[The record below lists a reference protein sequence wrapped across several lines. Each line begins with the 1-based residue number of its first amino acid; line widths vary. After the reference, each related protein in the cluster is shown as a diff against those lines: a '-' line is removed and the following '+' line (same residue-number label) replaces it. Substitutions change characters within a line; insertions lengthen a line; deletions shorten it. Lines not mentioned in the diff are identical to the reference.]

1 MQSAAKM
8 QKRVWNHVFRV
19 CLTKVRMYAPAIMGD
34 SSSETN
40 SSLLSA
46 EREVNV
52 PPAERT
58 VSFMSR
64 SPKKRTANERI
75 DRAENICRGD
85 VVTSLEVVFL
95 CGIIRQQRN
104 STRDNGENDA
114 YNERNGAASK
124 MTDIRVK
131 IHLHRD
137 VVRSGD
143 ECGDDG

>member
-8 QKRVWNHVFRV
+8 QKRVWDHVFRV
-19 CLTKVRMYAPAIMGD
+19 CLTKVRMYAPAIVGD

-64 SPKKRTANERI
+64 SPKTVSPDARITEAEEMMRTHKI
-75 DRAENICRGD
+75 HSI
-85 VVTSLEVVFL
+85 VVTDESGGPVGVVEFFNVSVL
-95 CGIIRQQRN
+95 G
-104 STRDNGENDA
+104 
-114 YNERNGAASK
+114 
-124 MTDIRVK
+124 
-131 IHLHRD
+131 
-137 VVRSGD
+137 
-143 ECGDDG
+143 

>member
-8 QKRVWNHVFRV
+8 QKRVWGHVFRV
-19 CLTKVRMYAPAIMGD
+19 CLTKVRMYAPAIVGD

-75 DRAENICRGD
+75 DASTAPKTYVGGTLSLLSRSYFFAE
-85 VVTSLEVVFL
+85 
-95 CGIIRQQRN
+95 
-104 STRDNGENDA
+104 
-114 YNERNGAASK
+114 
-124 MTDIRVK
+124 
-131 IHLHRD
+131 
-137 VVRSGD
+137 
-143 ECGDDG
+143 